1 MVQVVW
7 LILESNIESKK
18 ITTKEEGNKKRMQ
31 VDRQSTLERMHMYSC
46 LLMDSVT
53 MINPLNMFH
62 SLLHRNGADQYFG
75 WHALHV

>member
-46 LLMDSVT
+46 MLIYSIGKIKLGKLGKEKV
-53 MINPLNMFH
+53 IL
-62 SLLHRNGADQYFG
+62 
-75 WHALHV
+75 V